1 MSLFKDRAK
10 KKAKLILE
18 VFYVDY
24 NAVSRKT
31 IENMRK
37 HGDIKFV
44 TNKARKN
51 YHISELNY
59 HATKLFSENFSSHR
73 NEKNHKYS

>member
-1 MSLFKDRAK
+1 
-10 KKAKLILE
+10 
-18 VFYVDY
+18 
-24 NAVSRKT
+24 
-31 IENMRK
+31 MRK